1 MTLLPV
7 PEWVLVALTTAAFLA
22 GGGMGWAGGYML
34 GRRHADNIRATGLP
48 DVSAKPVV
56 RRDAETRSVSPQ
68 SKRDLAEGLA
78 TIARSEGRPVNMRD
92 LEAEAERILQSEME
106 PPTV

>member
-1 MTLLPV
+1 MLRPV
-7 PEWVLVALTTAAFLA
+7 PEWVVGVLALAAFVA
-22 GGGMGWAGGYML
+22 GGGMGWAGGYMT

-48 DVSAKPVV
+48 TISAKPVV
-56 RRDAETRSVSPQ
+56 RRDAETRSISPQ

-78 TIARSEGRPVNMRD
+78 TIARSEGRPVNMKD
-92 LEAEAERILQSEME
+92 LEREAERILQSEME